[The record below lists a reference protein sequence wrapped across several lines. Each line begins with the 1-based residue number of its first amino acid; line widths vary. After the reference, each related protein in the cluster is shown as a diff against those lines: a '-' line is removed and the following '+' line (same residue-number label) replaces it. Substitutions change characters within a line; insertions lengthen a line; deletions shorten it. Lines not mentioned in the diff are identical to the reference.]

1 MSDQP
6 VGVLCVDDNEMMAE
20 ALKRWLSRDA
30 GLRWVGWRPSAEG
43 LEQTVAEL
51 SPQVVVMDVDMPGPN
66 PFEIIRS
73 LARTS
78 PNTLVLM
85 LSGFLRK
92 EYVLSALDAGAM
104 VYLSKERSPQEIAD
118 AIRRVARGE
127 MVLCT
132 GAAALATAG

>member
-1 MSDQP
+1 MSQEP

-30 GLRWVGWRPSAEG
+30 GLRWIGWRPSAEG
-43 LEQTVAEL
+43 LEQAVAEL
-51 SPQVVVMDVDMPGPN
+51 APQVIIMDVDMPGPS
-66 PFEIIRS
+66 PFETIES
-73 LARTS
+73 LAKSS

-92 EYVLSALDAGAM
+92 EYVLRAIESGAM
-104 VYLSKERSPQEIAD
+104 GYLSKERSPQEIAD

-132 GAAALATAG
+132 GAAALAAAG

>member
-1 MSDQP
+1 MSEQP

-30 GLRWVGWRPSAEG
+30 SLLWMGWRPSAEG
-43 LEQTVAEL
+43 LERAVAEL
-51 SPQVVVMDVDMPGPN
+51 SPQVIVMDVDMPGPS
-66 PFEIIRS
+66 PFDTIRA
-73 LARTS
+73 LAKTS

-92 EYVLSALDAGAM
+92 EYVLNALEAGAM
-104 VYLSKERSPQEIAD
+104 GYLSKERSPQEIAD

-132 GAAALATAG
+132 GAAALAAAG

>member
-1 MSDQP
+1 MSEEQ

-30 GLRWVGWRPSAEG
+30 GLKWIGWRPSAEG
-43 LEQTVAEL
+43 LEQAVADL
-51 SPQVVVMDVDMPGPN
+51 APQVIVMDVDMPGPS
-66 PFEIIRS
+66 PFETIEL
-73 LARTS
+73 LAKS
-78 PNTLVLM
+78 APNTLVLM

-92 EYVLSALDAGAM
+92 EYVLRAIEAGAM
-104 VYLSKERSPQEIAD
+104 GYLSKERSPQEIAD

-132 GAAALATAG
+132 GAAALAAAG

>member
-30 GLRWVGWRPSAEG
+30 NIKWVGWRPSAEG
-43 LEQTVAEL
+43 LEKAVAEL
-51 SPQVVVMDVDMPGPN
+51 APQVILMDVDMPGPS
-66 PFEIIRS
+66 PFEIIPA
-73 LARTS
+73 LTKAA
-78 PNTLVLM
+78 PGALVLM

-92 EYVLSALDAGAM
+92 EYVLQALEAGAM
-104 VYLSKERSPQEIAD
+104 GYISKERSPQEIAD
-118 AIRRVARGE
+118 AIRRVAKGE

-132 GAAALATAG
+132 GAAALAGG